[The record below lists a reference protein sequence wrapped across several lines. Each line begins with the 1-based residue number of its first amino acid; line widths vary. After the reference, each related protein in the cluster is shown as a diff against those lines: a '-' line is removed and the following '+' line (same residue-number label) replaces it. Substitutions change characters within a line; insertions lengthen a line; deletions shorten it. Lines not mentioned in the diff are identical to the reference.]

1 MRIRSQHSP
10 APADPLQA
18 FLPICLSSAGP
29 PLPLIARCSCPTAR
43 PWAIHHWTISCGQFA
58 KWDNQPHM
66 LRFHIIKHRDW
77 KLEGDSDIRVYNFR
91 TVLFIFKRESLLVC
105 HKTAWIIYGWPLIIV
120 LIYTWAL
127 FLVFSLMISIVYR
140 YTKAYGR
147 KYGAYTPYGI

>member
-1 MRIRSQHSP
+1 
-10 APADPLQA
+10 
-18 FLPICLSSAGP
+18 
-29 PLPLIARCSCPTAR
+29 
-43 PWAIHHWTISCGQFA
+43 
-58 KWDNQPHM
+58 M

-147 KYGAYTPYGI
+147 KYGAYTPYGIWWKIYPEIIGPKSLRILPDEVQIQYKQNNSWFTIIAFVCFHLILLVKVLNNIFKY